1 MNTTHRIAH
10 LVHGFFRDY
19 LTAQRGLSDNTIFSY
34 RDSVKLLLKFVSERI
49 DKPLDKL
56 LLEDIDTNMILA
68 FLDDLETTRGNCAQT
83 RNCRLSALRAFFRHV
98 AAQEPTLLLQ
108 CQSICDIPLKRTPHR
123 TIEYLEE
130 TELRAMLD
138 SVDPNARN
146 ARRDYALLL
155 FLYNTGA
162 RAQEV
167 VDLKL
172 DDLSLQSVYQVQ
184 LTGKGSKQRICP
196 LWQETVTALEQSLQQ
211 RPPHVRELSSVF
223 LNAKGKPL
231 TRFGLRYIVRKY
243 AAKAALQCPSLKS
256 KKTSPHTIRHSTAMT
271 LLQATNDITVVK
283 DWLGHADVNTTHGY
297 VEANLAMKRKAL
309 EACEAPKAG
318 DNQRQSKWRTPSLLQ
333 WLEELSNSTTRYV
346 ESCSDFVFPDAQAV
360 GG

>member
-1 MNTTHRIAH
+1 MNTPRRIARW
-10 LVHGFFRDY
+10 VHSFFRDY
-19 LTAQRGLSDNTIFSY
+19 LTAQRGLSPNTIFSY
-34 RDSVKLLLKFVSERI
+34 RDSVKLFLQFVSRRSH
-49 DKPLDKL
+49 KPLDKL
-56 LLEDIDTNMILA
+56 RLEDIDANAVLA
-68 FLDDLETTRGNCAQT
+68 FLHDLETTRGNGIQT

-98 AAQEPTLLLQ
+98 AIQEPDALMH

-123 TIEYLEE
+123 PVEYLEE
-130 TELRAMLD
+130 AELCAMLD
-138 SVDPNARN
+138 SVDPQARN

-184 LTGKGSKQRICP
+184 LTGKGGKQRNCP
-196 LWQETVTALEQSLQQ
+196 LWPETVAALKEVLQQ
-211 RPPHVRELSSVF
+211 RPPHGRESASVF
-223 LNAKGKPL
+223 LNAKGEPL

-243 AAKAALQCPSLKS
+243 AAKAARRCPSLKS
-256 KKTSPHTIRHSTAMT
+256 KKTGPHTIRHATAMA

-297 VEANLAMKRKAL
+297 VEANMEMKRKAL
-309 EACEAPKAG
+309 QACHAPSAG
-318 DNQRQSKWRTPSLLQ
+318 DDNHHAKWRTPSLLQ
-333 WLEELSNSTTRYV
+333 WLEELSQTTIRYV
-346 ESCSDFVFPDAQAV
+346 ESSPDFVCPDTHAAR
-360 GG
+360 G